1 MSVKNDYYE
10 DIVATFGQYWSE
22 NGKSWGKLS
31 TLFYEA
37 KFDDK
42 SLAQLMNQGRD
53 TGDVNLVSLPNLISK
68 LSKVQ
73 KAELEKK
80 ALEYAENHYK

>member
-10 DIVATFGQYWSE
+10 DIVATFGQYWKE

-31 TLFYEA
+31 TLFYES

-42 SLAQLMNQGRD
+42 SLALLMNQGRD
-53 TGDVNLVSLPNLISK
+53 TGDANLVSLPNLILK
-68 LSKVQ
+68 LSKTQ
-73 KAELEKK
+73 RSDLEKR
-80 ALEYAENHYK
+80 ALEYANA